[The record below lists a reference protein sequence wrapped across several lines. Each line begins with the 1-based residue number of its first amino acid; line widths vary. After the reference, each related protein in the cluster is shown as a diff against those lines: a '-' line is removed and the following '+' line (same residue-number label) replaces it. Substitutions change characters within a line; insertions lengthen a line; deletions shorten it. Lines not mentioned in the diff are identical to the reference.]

1 MASSSLN
8 ATAMSIEGD
17 FESTI
22 QNLLTSAAPGL
33 EFLYDTCRQVYP
45 HQPNPLQ
52 VTAYIKYWLV
62 VQHVYFVKFLRFWL
76 APLIDFCNLM
86 QTRLGGPD
94 PLDYISMYDHPG
106 IPELH
111 IPPHW
116 HYIR

>member
-1 MASSSLN
+1 MASISMASNSLN

-62 VQHVYFVKFLRFWL
+62 VQHFFFCQIPPCCFF
-76 APLIDFCNLM
+76 AGLIDCL
-86 QTRLGGPD
+86 
-94 PLDYISMYDHPG
+94 
-106 IPELH
+106 
-111 IPPHW
+111 
-116 HYIR
+116 